1 MKTDIKFLNH
11 RIAYYYNQRHGK
23 EPCLKEGDEVFLL
36 RKNIKTKQPSNKLDF
51 KKLSPFPITKK
62 INDVTFSIQ
71 LPQGTK
77 LLNTFH
83 ISLLEPAL
91 KDLRRIPNA
100 IQPEIEGLKHEDK
113 YQWEVSKILESRYE
127 DGT

>member
-1 MKTDIKFLNH
+1 MQTDIEFLNYRMAH
-11 RIAYYYNQRHGK
+11 YYNQRHRK
-23 EPCLKEGDEVFLL
+23 EPHLKERDEVFLL

-62 INDVTFSIQ
+62 INNVTFSIQ

-83 ISLLEPAL
+83 ISLLELTL
-91 KDLRRIPNA
+91 KDLQRIPNA
-100 IQPEIEGLKHEDK
+100 IQPEIKGLEH
-113 YQWEVSKILESRYE
+113 
-127 DGT
+127 